1 MKEPSPLQTE
11 LDEIFMR
18 LALQEAERAAE
29 AGEIPI
35 GAVVVKEG
43 GIVGTGFNRRET
55 RHDPTAHAEVLAIQ
69 RAAKALRR
77 WRLTG
82 CTLYATIAAC
92 PMCAGAAVLPRVDRV
107 VYGAADPKGGAV
119 GSLSAIARDPRLN
132 HRIDVVS
139 GVLETDCANIMR
151 SFFRTLRE
159 KP

>member
-1 MKEPSPLQTE
+1 MKEPSLLQTE

-69 RAAKALRR
+69 RAAKALGR

-82 CTLYATIAAC
+82 CTLYATIEPC
-92 PMCAGAAVLPRVDRV
+92 PMCAGAAVLARVDRL

-119 GSLSAIARDPRLN
+119 GSLYDIARDPRLN

-151 SFFRTLRE
+151 SFFRSLRE